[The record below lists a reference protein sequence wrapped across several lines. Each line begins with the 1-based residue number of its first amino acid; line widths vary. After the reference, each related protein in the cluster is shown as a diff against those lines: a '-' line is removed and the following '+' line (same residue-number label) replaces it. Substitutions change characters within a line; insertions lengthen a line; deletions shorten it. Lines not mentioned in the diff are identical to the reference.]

1 MFQAQGPDQ
10 TRSFST
16 YCGHMRTFIPIE
28 DFNSVDYMGC
38 DLMCWCLNASTHLI
52 RTAVWDVQ
60 KRYPTA
66 VFTSQSFCGIYS
78 SIRASFKPPVV
89 FFCSVQS
96 IMRLR
101 HLYSELSVYMEYFM
115 SFGAF
120 KPILIRIW
128 PHQNVRRDNTF
139 RYRCSGHMM

>member
-1 MFQAQGPDQ
+1 MCRRGIQQLYLPLSPFVG
-10 TRSFST
+10 FILLL
-16 YCGHMRTFIPIE
+16 GH
-28 DFNSVDYMGC
+28 
-38 DLMCWCLNASTHLI
+38 L
-52 RTAVWDVQ
+52 
-60 KRYPTA
+60 
-66 VFTSQSFCGIYS
+66 S
-78 SIRASFKPPVV
+78 SLQL

-96 IMRLR
+96 IMRLW

-115 SFGAF
+115 SFGAL